1 MPAAASLLPWKN
13 IDTVLVDMD
22 GTLLDL
28 AFDNFF
34 WLELVPSEYAARH
47 SLGEAEARRHVL
59 SRYEIARGEIAAGSL
74 AWYSVE
80 HWTRELGLDIRALK
94 SRHKHLISYLPGARR
109 FLSAVRALGKAV
121 FVVTNAHPDTLAI
134 KTAQTQLNLHV
145 DKIFCSHDFAAP
157 KESADFWARFASAEP
172 FDVERSVLVEDS
184 LAVLG
189 AAERHGLR
197 YTVAIRRPDSRAPER
212 QIEGFMAVGGVGDL
226 LG

>member
-1 MPAAASLLPWKN
+1 MAADSLLPWEN

-34 WLELVPSEYAARH
+34 WLDLVPSAYAARH
-47 SLGEAEARRHVL
+47 ALDETEARRQVL
-59 SRYEIARGEIAAGSL
+59 SRYEIARCEIAAGSL

-80 HWTRELGLDIRALK
+80 HWTQELGLDIRALK
-94 SRHKHLISYLPGARR
+94 SRHKHLINYLPGARR
-109 FLSAVRALGKAV
+109 FLAAVRALGKPV

-157 KESADFWARFASAEP
+157 KESADFWVRFARAQP
-172 FDVERSVLVEDS
+172 FDAERSLLIEDS

-212 QIEGFMAVGGVGDL
+212 RVESFRAVAGVADL
-226 LG
+226 L